1 MKTKQHKHWILGA
14 VFRSNKVNKR
24 KRTFKIRKKKMNDSD
39 LPIPNIHQAN

>member
-24 KRTFKIRKKKMNDSD
+24 KRTFKKRKKKNEWFWS
-39 LPIPNIHQAN
+39 ANPKYTPG